1 MCLSARCIS
10 VQFRCITAH
19 SCLGCLSLSAFSV
32 LFNSVLFLVVE
43 SCGHWCVTSLLFWLI
58 SHWFVVSFVS
68 VFVIFCFFGFF
79 LKSFLL
85 QSLCVLAVAL
95 PLRCLEGT
103 GGAMSPSDR
112 HYS

>member
-10 VQFRCITAH
+10 VQLHRITAH
-19 SCLGCLSLSAFSV
+19 SCLGCLSLSSFSV

-68 VFVIFCFFGFF
+68 VFVIFCFFLFLFLFFFEILFAPVTVCAGGGFASP
-79 LKSFLL
+79 LPRRNRWSNV
-85 QSLCVLAVAL
+85 SL
-95 PLRCLEGT
+95 
-103 GGAMSPSDR
+103 
-112 HYS
+112 